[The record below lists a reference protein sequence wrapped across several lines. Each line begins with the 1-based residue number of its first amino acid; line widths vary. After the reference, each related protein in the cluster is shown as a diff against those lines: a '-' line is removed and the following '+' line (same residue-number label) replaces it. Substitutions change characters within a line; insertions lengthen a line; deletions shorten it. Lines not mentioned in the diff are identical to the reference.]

1 MDDETVESAND
12 ELVRSYR
19 LAFGSPAGQ
28 RVLHDLVKFCRAA
41 QTTYEAD
48 IPMLLLEGRRQ
59 VWLVIQNYMNLTPQE
74 IVQLARGQA
83 IRLGESNA

>member
-1 MDDETVESAND
+1 MDEETVDSRND
-12 ELVRSYR
+12 ELVRAYR
-19 LAFGSPAGQ
+19 LAFGSPAGL
-28 RVLHDLVKFCRAA
+28 RVMQDLAKFCRAA
-41 QTTYEAD
+41 QTTVEPD
-48 IPMLLLEGRRQ
+48 TPILLLEGRRQ